1 MVEFF
6 PGNSIFST
14 MESVPHLLKL
24 LILGD
29 FRVGKTHLI
38 RGITLQ
44 PQVLDYQPTFAVV
57 FSKTDFHTET
67 KAYRLLLW
75 EVGGYPSF
83 TDIAKA
89 YVNSADAVLVLFS
102 EDKPGSWESRGTWLD
117 LIPPDRLSLQV
128 EVLGNSPQS
137 DHFSH
142 YQVRP
147 SDAIS
152 VRQFF
157 SDVVNRVP
165 VNSLTDPDGIQDFED
180 LKSRTQV
187 HCSLL

>member
-1 MVEFF
+1 
-6 PGNSIFST
+6 
-14 MESVPHLLKL
+14 MESVPRLLKL

-67 KAYRLLLW
+67 EAYRLLLW

-102 EDKPGSWESRGTWLD
+102 EDKPGSWESRATWLE

-128 EVLGNSPQS
+128 EVLGDSPQS

-147 SDAIS
+147 SDTIS

-157 SDVVNRVP
+157 SEVVNRVL
-165 VNSLTDPDGIQDFED
+165 VNGLTDPDGIQDFED